1 MKKSQTNFL
10 GKFFPVLKKNEQK
23 REPRNYTTLVESFKT
38 KVQVN

>member
-1 MKKSQTNFL
+1 MKKSQHSFI
-10 GKFFPVLKKNEQK
+10 GKLFPILKKNEEK